1 MNARHPRG
9 AGLRIVRI
17 ANFVTPASGGLRTAL
32 RELGAGYRA
41 AGHEPVLI
49 VPGPPGAGGPDGWC
63 DEVTAQGRVITLP
76 GPELPGSG
84 GYRVLTDRRRIQR
97 LLHSLAPDRLEV
109 SDRTTLRWTGSG
121 RAGPGSPR

>member
-1 MNARHPRG
+1 MNARRGPR

-49 VPGPPGAGGPDGWC
+49 VPGPPGAGGTAGLR
-63 DEVTAQGRVITLP
+63 DEVTAQGRVITVP

-84 GYRVLTDRRRIQR
+84 GYRMLTDRRGLQR
-97 LLHSLAPDRLEV
+97 LLQSLAPDRLEV

-121 RAGPGSPR
+121 RAARGSPR

>member
-1 MNARHPRG
+1 MTARRGTG

-49 VPGPPGAGGPDGWC
+49 VPGPPGADGTAGLR
-63 DEVTAQGRVITLP
+63 DE
-76 GPELPGSG
+76 
-84 GYRVLTDRRRIQR
+84 LT
-97 LLHSLAPDRLEV
+97 
-109 SDRTTLRWTGSG
+109 G
-121 RAGPGSPR
+121 